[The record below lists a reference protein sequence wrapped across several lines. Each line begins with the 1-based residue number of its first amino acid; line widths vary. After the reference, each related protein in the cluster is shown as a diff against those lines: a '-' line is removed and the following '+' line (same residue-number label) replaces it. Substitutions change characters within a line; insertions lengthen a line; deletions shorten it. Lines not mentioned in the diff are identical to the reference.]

1 MELDSK
7 GHQSEIERLD
17 AHIRDLT
24 QQLLNAKIQR
34 NALLRISS
42 LPDEILF
49 KIMFEYALLMDIF
62 SNKWMG
68 ILVVCRRW
76 HEIASSHAQLWSFV
90 KHSRYRRGPDIWDRI
105 DKSKDHPLTAVFD
118 PVDELH
124 ASAPYYM
131 LQGHKHR
138 VRSLTLVSG
147 KTAAMERAF
156 QETDSLPLL
165 ETLAIRNWSEDNYS
179 LPAFIFDG
187 GAPRLH
193 NIELNGVDFSDWN
206 KLSNIT
212 QLTFTHLRRDHP
224 LLTMDDLLSVLERSP
239 RLRYLNIKTHF
250 PGDTITAVSS
260 SVALPCLEHV
270 ELAGRSDSLD
280 TFFQFVTLPARTSL
294 NIKVSNYD
302 SEARWL
308 SGLLVRIRRHLRKP
322 GAPVLC
328 SVSLS
333 GDLMSYCTLVADT
346 IAPARSEFND
356 DQPHFILIAYPWRQ
370 RFARRIFTQV
380 LDALPLE
387 SATHVDLLTQCRRDF
402 TPRTLCTVFQH
413 IPRAEVVR
421 VGVNDGMLAVVEGLM
436 DAVRRGLRG
445 RWGAKRRRATK
456 GIQWPTRLHLVASRD
471 GQSDGRNEAQQ
482 IQWYDAL
489 QALLTEYK
497 AMDAPFKPAGVP
509 WGMLEFTHVEHG
521 YLTVDHYRE
530 KLFPLTGS
538 LMLYGRP
545 WDPISERKDLKRM
558 KKSQRKWAKKYNFT
572 LPPSD
577 DDLSSDSE
585 SDSESDSPEK
595 VG

>member
-7 GHQSEIERLD
+7 GHQSELERID
-17 AHIRDLT
+17 ARIRDLT
-24 QQLLNAKIQR
+24 QQLLNAKIQH

-49 KIMFEYALLMDIF
+49 KIMYEYALLMDIF

-90 KHSRYRRGPDIWDRI
+90 KSSPYYHGPDIWDRI
-105 DKSKDHPLTAVFD
+105 RKTKDHPLTCIFD
-118 PVDELH
+118 PIDEENEST
-124 ASAPYYM
+124 AYYM
-131 LQGHKHR
+131 LQDHRHR
-138 VRSLTLVSG
+138 VRSLTLATG
-147 KTAAMERAF
+147 KPATIEKSF
-156 QETDSLPLL
+156 QDTNSLPLL
-165 ETLAIRNWSEDNYS
+165 ETLSIRNWSEDSYS

-212 QLTFTHLRRDHP
+212 QLTFTHLRRDRGF
-224 LLTMDDLLSVLERSP
+224 LTMDDLLSVLERSP
-239 RLRYLNIKTHF
+239 RLRYLNIKTHI

-270 ELAGRSDSLD
+270 ELAGQSDSLD
-280 TFFQFVTLPARTSL
+280 TFLQFVTLPARTSL
-294 NIKVSNYD
+294 NITVSHYH

-333 GDLMSYCTLVADT
+333 GDLTSYCTLVADT
-346 IAPARSEFND
+346 IAPARSEFSD
-356 DQPHFILIAYPWRQ
+356 EQPQFILIAYPWRQ

-387 SATHVDLLTQCRRDF
+387 SATHVDLLTQCRRNF

-456 GIQWPTRLHLVASRD
+456 GIQWPTRLHLLANRD
-471 GQSDGRNEAQQ
+471 GQFGRGGRNEAQQ

-509 WGMLEFTHVEHG
+509 WGTLEFTHVEGG
-521 YLTVDHYRE
+521 YLAVNGYRE
-530 KLFPLTGS
+530 KLFPLTGT
-538 LMLYGRP
+538 LMLHGRP
-545 WDPISERKDLKRM
+545 WDPVSWRKGLKRI
-558 KKSQRKWAKKYNFT
+558 KKAHKEWAKKNNFT

-585 SDSESDSPEK
+585 SDLP
-595 VG
+595 